1 MTKKIFLLC
10 FFLCWGAAGLLAQ
23 RLSVTGTVTDSIT
36 GEPLPYAAVVWEGTT
51 VGAQTDADGRFSLS
65 FSQAAGSHV
74 LEISYMGY
82 DTKRVPVRREAP
94 RGLEIRLRPST
105 IALEEVVVRPGRER
119 YRRRGNPAVD
129 FVRKVIARRDAHAPR
144 NHDFFSYEHYQ
155 RMVFALNEYAPKRRE
170 AGQTPGKFDFVN
182 DFIDTLETGAT
193 ILPVSERE
201 RLERV
206 FYRRDPKS
214 EKTLL
219 VASKSNGVDEVFSRE
234 GIQQFLNEAFREVDI
249 FQNNI
254 PLFLQRFVSPLSTI
268 GPAFYKYYLL
278 DTVQVA
284 GTPCQDLGFVPFNS
298 ESFGFTG
305 HLYVALDSTYFV
317 RRAVLNVAK
326 DINLNFVSRM
336 TIEQEFQRTADST
349 RLLVKDDI
357 RVNFKLTEKSKGLYA
372 QRLNIYRDHCFDPP
386 GAEAAALFDQPAP
399 VVEQEDAYRRQEDF
413 WAEQRPE
420 EARKKNPNGV
430 DKLMQR
436 LRSVPIFYFAEKV
449 VTTLV
454 SGYIPT
460 NKNPEKNKFDLGPM
474 NSTINGNS
482 IEGVRLRVGGGTTP
496 HFDQHWFLEG
506 YAAYGTKD
514 RKMKYDVLAEYSFT
528 PRKDFRLEYPQH
540 SLRLEYMYDLNKL
553 GQNYMYT
560 SKDNVMLAIKRK
572 KDRIATYLRKA
583 ELTYTREHYNGIS
596 YAAVVRNQ
604 REEATPYAPFLCIG
618 ADGATTTP
626 VGHYDLT
633 ALELRF
639 RYGRGEKFYQTR
651 TQRIPITYDALV
663 FNVSHTMARRGFL
676 GSSFDY
682 QRTEV
687 GMRKRFWFSAFGY
700 LDALLKGGKVWT
712 RVPYPLLILP
722 NANTT
727 YTIQPETYTNMNALE
742 FINDE
747 YLSWDLTYYMN
758 GALLNRIPL
767 IKKLRWREVFC
778 FRGLWGHLTDKNDP
792 AQNGEGLYAFPSVT
806 QRMGRAPYMEA
817 SVGIENIFNF
827 LRLDYVWRL
836 NYRNHPDIQVRGVR
850 ATMQLS
856 F

>member
-1 MTKKIFLLC
+1 MLKGRILFFILSLLWTATA
-10 FFLCWGAAGLLAQ
+10 FGQ
-23 RLSVTGTVTDSIT
+23 RSVLRGTVTDSIT
-36 GEPLPYAAVVWEGTT
+36 GESLPFASLVWQGTT
-51 VGAQTDADGRFSLS
+51 VGTKADVDGHYSLS
-65 FSQAAGSHV
+65 SPVVRRV
-74 LEISYMGY
+74 LEVSYMGY
-82 DTKRVPVRREAP
+82 DTKRVEVRV
-94 RGLEIRLRPST
+94 GQGGTLDIRLRPSA
-105 IALEEVVVRPGRER
+105 IALNEVIVHPGRER
-119 YRRRGNPAVD
+119 YKRRGNPAVD
-129 FVRKVIARRDAHAPR
+129 FVKKVIARRDAHDPR
-144 NHDFFSYEHYQ
+144 SHDYFSYDRYQ
-155 RMVFALNEYAPKRRE
+155 RMVFAMNEYTPKPRKE
-170 AGQTPGKFDFVN
+170 GQKPGKFDFVRE
-182 DFIDTLETGAT
+182 FVDTLEAGTT

-219 VASKSNGVDEVFSRE
+219 IGSKAAGVDEVFSRE

-254 PLFLQRFVSPLSTI
+254 PLFLQRFVSPLSTL

-284 GTPCQDLGFVPFNS
+284 GRPCMDLGFVPFNS

-305 HLYVALDSTYFV
+305 HLYVTLDSTYFV

-326 DINLNFVSRM
+326 DINLNFVSHM
-336 TIEQEFQRTADST
+336 TIEQEFERTADST
-349 RLLVKDDI
+349 RLITKDDI
-357 RVNFKLTEKSKGLYA
+357 RVNFKLTEKSKGMYA
-372 QRLNIYRDHCFDPP
+372 QRLNVYGKHSFAPP
-386 GAEAAALFDQPAP
+386 AAEDAALFEQPAP
-399 VVEQEDAYRRQEDF
+399 MVEQKGAYRRPDNF
-413 WAEQRPE
+413 WAENRPE

-436 LRSVPIFYFAEKV
+436 LRSVPLFYFTEKV

-474 NSTINGNS
+474 NSTINGNA
-482 IEGVRLRVGGGTTP
+482 IEGVRLRLGGGTTP
-496 HFDQHWFLEG
+496 QFNKHWFFEG

-514 RKMKYDVLAEYSFT
+514 RKMKYDGLVEYSFN

-540 SLRLEYMYDLNKL
+540 ALRFEYMYDLNKL

-572 KDRIATYLRKA
+572 KDNVATYLRRA
-583 ELTYTREHYNGIS
+583 ELTYTREHYNGFS
-596 YAAVVRNQ
+596 YAAVVRNL
-604 REEATPYAPFLCIG
+604 REYATPYAPFNRIG
-618 ADGATTTP
+618 ADGALTP
-626 VGHYDLT
+626 ADHYDLT
-633 ALELRF
+633 ALELKL
-639 RYGRGEKFYQTR
+639 RYGYGEKFYQTR
-651 TQRIPITYDALV
+651 TQRIPITYDAFI
-663 FNVSHTMARRGFL
+663 FNLSHTMARKGFL
-676 GSSFDY
+676 GSSYDL

-687 GMRKRFWFSAFGY
+687 GMQKRFWFSAFGY
-700 LDALLKGGKVWT
+700 LDAIVKVGKVWT
-712 RVPYPLLILP
+712 KVPYPLLILP

-758 GALLNRIPL
+758 GILLNRIPL
-767 IKKLRWREVFC
+767 LKKLRWREVFC

-792 AQNGEGLYAFPSVT
+792 AKSGGEGLYAFPSFT

-836 NYRNHPDIQVRGVR
+836 NYRGNPDIQKHGIR
-850 ATMQLS
+850 ATMKLS